1 MHTIILDLILRRIR
15 VKAEEINQL
24 LKNIYDKETTTE
36 EEKKALLEACGCV
49 WASRMNK
56 VIDIGSFMNMLYEHM
71 GYRYDVDVETTET
84 ETVFCVKTFM
94 KK

>member
-1 MHTIILDLILRRIR
+1 M
-15 VKAEEINQL
+15 
-24 LKNIYDKETTTE
+24 
-36 EEKKALLEACGCV
+36 EACGCV

>member
-1 MHTIILDLILRRIR
+1 M
-15 VKAEEINQL
+15 KAGEINQT
-24 LKNIYDKETTTE
+24 LKDIYDKDTTTE

-56 VIDIGSFMNMLYEHM
+56 VEDIGSFMNMLYEHM
-71 GYRYDVDVETTET
+71 GSQYDVDVKSTET
-84 ETVFCVKTFM
+84 EMIFCVKTFM